1 MNILTIVKIAW
12 RNLWRS
18 KLRSSVVIL
27 SVIFGIKSKSVI
39 IFFLNFFNVR
49 AFFDLFKLT
58 PGLKTT

>member
-27 SVIFGIKSKSVI
+27 SVIFGIVGGI
-39 IFFLNFFNVR
+39 IIIAMSYGLNRFITKNFLMI
-49 AFFDLFKLT
+49 LT
-58 PGLKTT
+58 